1 MSVVAPNRSFPFT
14 DKDGYADGERVRR
27 WIEEVTR
34 ITNQSAS
41 PSVTPTRVTVA
52 TYTTVSTDEV
62 IFYNTDAQSSALTLE
77 PGTLGRTMKI
87 INSGTSGNNLTV
99 NGNASEKV
107 MGATALFTLLDVE
120 SLIITYDTTDGWM

>member
-1 MSVVAPNRSFPFT
+1 MPLVPLNRSGQFANQ
-14 DKDGYADGERVRR
+14 DGFASSERVRR

-34 ITNQSAS
+34 ITNQAAA
-41 PSVTPTRVTVA
+41 PSVAPTRVTVA

-107 MGATALFTLLDVE
+107 MGPTALFTLLDVE

>member
-1 MSVVAPNRSFPFT
+1 MPLVSLNRSGQFANQ
-14 DKDGYADGERVRR
+14 DGFASSERVRR

-34 ITNQSAS
+34 ITNQAAA
-41 PSVTPTRVTVA
+41 PSVAPTRVTVA
-52 TYTTVSTDEV
+52 TYTTISTDEV
-62 IFYNTDAQSSALTLE
+62 IFYNTDAQSGALTLE